1 MCVPQPQRVASI
13 DRTHENVGRLHLD
26 DVRDLR
32 HIEQRFTRFGVPQSH
47 IADTLGISQP
57 RLNALLHRRDAL
69 FSLDALIGLCGQF
82 DLDVRLR
89 VVRPYSKD

>member
-1 MCVPQPQRVASI
+1 MPRRPDPVIRALKRQLI
-13 DRTHENVGRLHLD
+13 DVL
-26 DVRDLR
+26 LR

-47 IADTLGISQP
+47 IADALGISQP